1 MRFGR
6 ELLFQEKK
14 KGRQRTPRRNS
25 LSPCEISSKRRQTM
39 KKVISLRTVVLLSS
53 ILWLGMG
60 APGMAKMPGG
70 GGGSTTGCSSPG
82 GTFSVTSYIFN
93 STTSNPFQLQN
104 DGNSKY
110 TTYKSSRTDSATSA
124 IQGNTCD
131 WMLDL
136 TNSKSRTVQL
146 SLDFPVSSGE
156 SLPSGWPQSGGL
168 VSLPA
173 LVMTNCGRNPV
184 NGSTSVGNM
193 TGGQT
198 IQCGLHVTFYSGG
211 TQYSLRMNAIEWP
224 GATWGQV
231 TCTNADSSNLC
242 NTWTVSPG
250 QDANGQ
256 YAQQDPYTQQSTGIG
271 ALVLPPCN
279 GCAGGTLL
287 GYYYVDLSGMIT
299 KP

>member
-1 MRFGR
+1 MR
-6 ELLFQEKK
+6 LVSS
-14 KGRQRTPRRNS
+14 PR
-25 LSPCEISSKRRQTM
+25 
-39 KKVISLRTVVLLSS
+39 S
-53 ILWLGMG
+53 ILGFSLGILLVF
-60 APGMAKMPGG
+60 AVPGLAKSGG
-70 GGGSTTGCSSPG
+70 GTSTDCTSRAGASN
-82 GTFSVTSYIFN
+82 VTSYIFDGN
-93 STTSNPFQLQN
+93 PTPFQLQN

-110 TTYKSSRTDSATSA
+110 ITYKNSRTDSDTSS
-124 IQGNTCD
+124 IQANTCD

-224 GATWGQV
+224 NATWGQV
-231 TCTNADSSNLC
+231 ACTNADSSNLC
-242 NTWTVSPG
+242 DAWTVSPG

-256 YAQQDPYTQQSTGIG
+256 YAPPNPYTLQSTGIG

-287 GYYYVDLSGMIT
+287 GYYYVDLSDMIT